1 MPTFQHCSFIVPD
14 LDGAAEFFQAYLDF
28 QLLSTAGPLQAG
40 EDDSINRIY
49 GVPERAVG
57 RTALLQNGSLK
68 VELTEWKTYGEA
80 LNPLRESSIPG
91 CALAF
96 EVEDLEGMMAQL
108 SGVRGLRF
116 LETSP
121 AGFVYCQTPFGL
133 QLRLSG
139 RTVFA

>member
-14 LDGAAEFFQAYLDF
+14 LDGAIEFFQAYLDF
-28 QLLSTAGPLQAG
+28 QLHSTTGPMESAS
-40 EDDSINRIY
+40 DDRLNRIY
-49 GVPERAVG
+49 GVPDRAVG
-57 RTALLQNGSLK
+57 RAALLQSGPLK
-68 VELTEWKTYGEA
+68 MELVEWKTYGEA

-96 EVEDLEGMMAQL
+96 EVEDLDALTGQL

-121 AGFVYCQTPFGL
+121 DGFVYCQTPFGL

-139 RTVFA
+139 RTVLA